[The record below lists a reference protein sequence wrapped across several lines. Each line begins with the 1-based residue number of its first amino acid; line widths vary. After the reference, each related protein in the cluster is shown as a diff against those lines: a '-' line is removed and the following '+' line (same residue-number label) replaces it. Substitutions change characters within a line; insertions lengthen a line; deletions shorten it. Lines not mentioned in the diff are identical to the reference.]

1 MTAQTKQIM
10 ITTNADVIRQF
21 SSTTLPNTI
30 IIDLNNC
37 QQVHSKTNA
46 NDIDFTFLE
55 QLTQFVR
62 FSFE

>member
-37 QQVHSKTNA
+37 QQIHSKTNA
-46 NDIDFTFLE
+46 NDIDFSFL
-55 QLTQFVR
+55 
-62 FSFE
+62 